1 MQKVWLSTTYYM
13 DPAVENLSG
22 NAERLMT
29 RAIAYCGNAETGG
42 KITRKALGNLGV
54 PASRSRVA
62 ELCAARILVE
72 TDDPNVLEF
81 RTWGEWQESGDALAR
96 RKKADRER
104 KARERERK
112 KRQEEEGSSRDMS
125 RDVRSTEKRREE
137 NIPTYVGSSS
147 HVSNAG
153 EPDSRPSPGAVGWE
167 DPTTGQVHIEP
178 ASDPVLDVDVNV
190 ARGPAI
196 DATPWKLIREAI
208 PVEHPQAVRT
218 ALALE
223 VKMLLAGGT
232 SHEDVKSALGLW
244 MQKPGLGPRTLP
256 SLVSEVIRGR
266 SAPARTAAARP
277 STTDARVQAVQEAK
291 AAERTNGRRSIFA
304 LGSNAPAELAQ

>member
-1 MQKVWLSTTYYM
+1 MEKVWLSTTYYM
-13 DPAVENLSG
+13 DPAVEELTP

-29 RAIAYCGNAETGG
+29 RAIAYCGNAENGG
-42 KITRKALGNLGV
+42 KITRKALANLGI

-62 ELCAARILVE
+62 ELCAAKILVE

-81 RTWGEWQESGDALAR
+81 RTWGQWQESGDALAR

-104 KARERERK
+104 KARERDRK
-112 KRQEEEGSSRDMS
+112 KRQEEEGVSRDMS
-125 RDVRSTEKRREE
+125 RDVRATEKRREE

-153 EPDSRPSPGAVGWE
+153 EADSRPSSGRVGYE
-167 DPTTGQVHIEP
+167 DPKTGHVVVVE
-178 ASDPVLDVDVNV
+178 SDPVLDIDVNV
-190 ARGPAI
+190 ARGPAV
-196 DATPWKLIREAI
+196 DPTPWKLIRDAI
-208 PVEHPQAVRT
+208 PVEHPQSVKT

-232 SHEDVKSALGLW
+232 THEDVKSALVLW

-256 SLVSEVIRGR
+256 SLVSEVIRTR

-277 STTDARVQAVQEAK
+277 STTDARVAAVQEAK
-291 AAERTNGRRSIFA
+291 AAERTTGRRSIFA
-304 LGSNAPAELAQ
+304 VGSNEPAELAQ